1 MAMTA
6 IDDTAPAPRE
16 LAAVDAEVAPVRKT
30 GFPPPPLAFHAQSP
44 GGRGHRGID
53 AAGAGGGAGAV
64 DRALSRRTL
73 RTRSISKRCCHRP
86 RSSTRWGPTR
96 SVGMS
101 STRVMF
107 GARWSLAM
115 AAIVLA
121 IAVAIGVPLGLC
133 AGYYGGALEQ
143 VLMRITDGFS
153 AVPALVLALAIT
165 VLLGPS
171 LLNAMVAIGL
181 VWWRSFARIA
191 HGQTLSKKQENY
203 VTVAKSLGASDFH
216 IMFREIL
223 PNISSPLFVSISLN
237 CRLRGPDRHGRW
249 SFLGAGARP
258 PTPEWGQMVAS
269 SRNYLPDAWW
279 ASLFPGIAIF
289 ITVVSFNLI
298 GDGLRDYFSED

>member
-6 IDDTAPAPRE
+6 IDDTVPASRD
-16 LAAVDAEVAPVRKT
+16 LAVVDAEVAPVRKT
-30 GFPPPPLAFHAQSP
+30 GF
-44 GGRGHRGID
+44 RR
-53 AAGAGGGAGAV
+53 
-64 DRALSRRTL
+64 RLSRFMRNRLAVVGIAALTL
-73 RTRSISKRCCHRP
+73 LVLVAVLAPWIAPYPDDVADSLNFEAVLSPPSLEHPMGTDE
-86 RSSTRWGPTR
+86 
-96 SVGMS
+96 VGRDVL
-101 STRVMF
+101 TRVMF

-237 CRLRGPDRHGRW
+237 AGYAVLTGTAL

>member
-6 IDDTAPAPRE
+6 IDDTAREPRE

-30 GFPPPPLAFHAQSP
+30 GF
-44 GGRGHRGID
+44 RR
-53 AAGAGGGAGAV
+53 
-64 DRALSRRTL
+64 RLSRFMRNRLAVVGIAALTL
-73 RTRSISKRCCHRP
+73 LVLVAVLAPWIAPYPDDVADSLNFEAVLSPPSLEHPMGTDE
-86 RSSTRWGPTR
+86 
-96 SVGMS
+96 VGRDVL
-101 STRVMF
+101 TRVMF

-237 CRLRGPDRHGRW
+237 AGYAVLTGTAL

>member
-6 IDDTAPAPRE
+6 IEDTVPASRD
-16 LAAVDAEVAPVRKT
+16 LAVVDAEVAPVRKT
-30 GFPPPPLAFHAQSP
+30 GF
-44 GGRGHRGID
+44 RR
-53 AAGAGGGAGAV
+53 
-64 DRALSRRTL
+64 RLSRFMRNRLAVVGIAALTL
-73 RTRSISKRCCHRP
+73 LVLVAVLAPWIAPYPDDVADALNFEAVLSPPSLEHPMGTDE
-86 RSSTRWGPTR
+86 
-96 SVGMS
+96 VGRDVL
-101 STRVMF
+101 TRVMF

-223 PNISSPLFVSISLN
+223 PNISSPLFVSVSLN
-237 CRLRGPDRHGRW
+237 AGYAVLTGTAL

>member
-30 GFPPPPLAFHAQSP
+30 GF
-44 GGRGHRGID
+44 RR
-53 AAGAGGGAGAV
+53 
-64 DRALSRRTL
+64 RLSRFMRNRLAVVGIAALTL
-73 RTRSISKRCCHRP
+73 LVLVAVLAPWIAPYPDDVADSLNFEAVLSPPSLEHPMGTDE
-86 RSSTRWGPTR
+86 
-96 SVGMS
+96 VGRDVL
-101 STRVMF
+101 TRVMF

-237 CRLRGPDRHGRW
+237 AGYAVLTGTAL

>member
-6 IDDTAPAPRE
+6 IDQTVPPSRD
-16 LAAVDAEVAPVRKT
+16 LSAVDVEVAPLRKT
-30 GFPPPPLAFHAQSP
+30 GF
-44 GGRGHRGID
+44 RR
-53 AAGAGGGAGAV
+53 
-64 DRALSRRTL
+64 RLSRLLRNRLAVAGFVTL
-73 RTRSISKRCCHRP
+73 MLLILVALLAPWIAPYPDDVADSLNFDAVLSPPSLEHLMGTDE
-86 RSSTRWGPTR
+86 
-96 SVGMS
+96 VGRDVL
-101 STRVMF
+101 TRVMF

-121 IAVAIGVPLGLC
+121 IAVTIGVPLGLV
-133 AGYYGGALEQ
+133 AGYYGGRLEQ
-143 VLMRITDGFS
+143 LLMRITDGFS

-203 VTVAKSLGASDFH
+203 VTVAKSLGASDLH

-237 CRLRGPDRHGRW
+237 AGYAVLTGTAL

-269 SRNYLPDAWW
+269 SRNYLPGGWW
-279 ASLFPGIAIF
+279 ASLFPGLGIF

-298 GDGLRDYFSED
+298 GDGLRDYFSDE